1 MQETDEIEYVKQA
14 IAETDFLEKYKLV
27 QSSPYYYEVLPHG
40 SSKGRAA
47 VRLCDIAGIDRNKLI
62 GVGDNENDKELIAMS
77 GIGIAVENASDDVK
91 KCADIIAPHHN
102 SDAMAW
108 IIEELERRIK
118 KQKIMQ

>member
-14 IAETDFLEKYKLV
+14 IAETDFSEKYKFV